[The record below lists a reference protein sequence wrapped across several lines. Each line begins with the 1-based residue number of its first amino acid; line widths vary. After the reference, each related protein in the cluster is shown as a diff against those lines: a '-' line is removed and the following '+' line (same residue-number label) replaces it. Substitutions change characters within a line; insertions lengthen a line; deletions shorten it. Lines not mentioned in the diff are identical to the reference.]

1 MLMSKPSEPPGRM
14 SQLLPSVKC
23 SNCNLP
29 VPLAELGEHI
39 CAPAPPLPTRNLPKS
54 SLNIPKPSLSPGAAA
69 SLLPQ
74 RLQGLVRPPPVSPRE
89 PLPPPSPRASS
100 ASVGGSRND
109 RLKLNTN
116 GPILN
121 KPTYQTRSSPLSR
134 TGDGPPP
141 SRAPSRDPYAS
152 GGESPVQTRPG
163 FARARSGSNASSTM
177 SSPIT
182 ARPTFAAVREIP
194 PAAPPPPS
202 LNTQIGGE
210 AGMAGVGRRGFAAAA
225 RAAMLVSS
233 PAPVPP
239 PTRASPPRRI
249 DIAAT
254 VGSKTSTPPPLSTS
268 TGSSNSPGIAPFPES
283 PVSPQPYNRR
293 SRSPS
298 SRTPKAQLQS
308 STSVSSRGSS
318 RPSNGPKSVSQ
329 SSGSEYGL
337 AYADSTD
344 YEDDYD
350 DDDDDDLRRVNE
362 TRSGLG
368 SYKAKNP
375 PPPLPLTSSSL
386 ESSKSSILRSNPPNP
401 TSSTRGA
408 PAANERSRAPLKHS
422 ESKASLSSESGGSDY
437 GGAASL
443 KRSNSAVIAQA
454 FGLSQTPPSA
464 YRRLGG
470 PGLTPSSRS
479 GHSRGS
485 SSGSAQ
491 SAYSSRSAVAARDAT
506 PSGGASGSRKGRLER
521 QMDGMAEDAERP
533 SLSKSKSTGKQ
544 RTFSPAGRKDLTL
557 DLDDNIGV
565 TSRSNNVQGPP
576 SPETRTAKLPTR
588 SRRTSPE
595 RPTRS
600 RGTSPERSIT
610 RDDPKRER
618 SARKPKICL
627 RCETKIDDGRWVQVD
642 GGGVLCEKCWKNMY
656 LPKCRR
662 CNLPIEKQAVSSS
675 DGQLKGKYHRE
686 CFNCHQCHKPFPD
699 KTFYVLGGKPLC
711 AYHYHEANDSLCAAA
726 RCGQPIEGPCAV
738 SHAGD
743 RYHPEH
749 MLCEF
754 PGYGG
759 CKEKLEEYWEID
771 GRMLCERHSRASR
784 LADEEDEDGDRAR
797 STRAMKRVTRYID
810 LAGGGR

>member
-1 MLMSKPSEPPGRM
+1 MLMSKPSQPPPGRI

-29 VPLAELGEHI
+29 VPMAELGEHI
-39 CAPAPPLPTRNLPKS
+39 CAPAPPLPTLSIPKT
-54 SLNIPKPSLSPGAAA
+54 SLNIPKPTMSPGAAA

-74 RLQGLVRPPPVSPRE
+74 RLQGLVQRPAPPRN
-89 PLPPPSPRASS
+89 PLPPPSPRSPSS
-100 ASVGGSRND
+100 SLGGSRND
-109 RLKLNTN
+109 RLNINTSGPTLNA
-116 GPILN
+116 PS
-121 KPTYQTRSSPLSR
+121 YQTRSSPLSR
-134 TGDGPPP
+134 TGDGPPIP
-141 SRAPSRDPYAS
+141 RSRDPYAA
-152 GGESPVQTRPG
+152 GGDSPVRNRPPVGG

-182 ARPTFAAVREIP
+182 ARPSFSSGREYHPAAA
-194 PAAPPPPS
+194 AAPPPES
-202 LNTQIGGE
+202 SVNTQIGGE

-225 RAAMLVSS
+225 RAAMFVNS
-233 PAPVPP
+233 PAPAPP
-239 PTRASPPRRI
+239 LTRANPPRHI

-254 VGSKTSTPPPLSTS
+254 VGNKTSTPPPLSTS
-268 TGSSNSPGIAPFPES
+268 TGSSNSPGIAPFPVS
-283 PVSPQPYNRR
+283 PVSPQPYSR
-293 SRSPS
+293 RSPS
-298 SRTPKAQLQS
+298 PPSRAPAKAQLQS
-308 STSVSSRGSS
+308 SASVSSRGSS
-318 RPSNGPKSVSQ
+318 KPSSGPHSVSQ

-344 YEDDYD
+344 YEDDD
-350 DDDDDDLRRVNE
+350 DDDDDDADLRRVNE
-362 TRSGLG
+362 MRSGLG
-368 SYKAKNP
+368 SYKATD
-375 PPPLPLTSSSL
+375 PPLPPKPSSF
-386 ESSKSSILRSNPPNP
+386 ESSKSSIQRSNSPDP
-401 TSSTRGA
+401 TPSIRGGRTA
-408 PAANERSRAPLKHS
+408 DERSVGPAPLKHS
-422 ESKASLSSESGGSDY
+422 ASKASLSSGSEGSDY
-437 GGAASL
+437 GGGASL
-443 KRSNSAVIAQA
+443 DRSNSAVVAQA

-464 YRRLGG
+464 YGGLGG
-470 PGLTPSSRS
+470 PGKTPSTRS

-491 SAYSSRSAVAARDAT
+491 SAYSARSAVAIGDAT
-506 PSGGASGSRKGRLER
+506 PSAFRKGRLER
-521 QMDGMAEDAERP
+521 QMDKMADDSERP
-533 SLSKSKSTGKQ
+533 VLSKSQSTGKE
-544 RTFSPAGRKDLTL
+544 RSFSPAQRKDLTL
-557 DLDDNIGV
+557 DLSDNGGRNR
-565 TSRSNNVQGPP
+565 RSNTEPN
-576 SPETRTAKLPTR
+576 SPESRTAKLPTR
-588 SRRTSPE
+588 SRTSP
-595 RPTRS
+595 T
-600 RGTSPERSIT
+600 TERSTERSMT
-610 RDDPKRER
+610 RDDPKRAR
-618 SARKPKICL
+618 AARKPKICV
-627 RCETKIDDGRWVQVD
+627 RCETKIEDGKWVQMD

-686 CFNCHQCHKPFPD
+686 CFNCYTCHKPFPD

-759 CKEKLEEYWEID
+759 CKERLDEYWEID

-784 LADEEDEDGDRAR
+784 STEDDNEDGDWAP
-797 STRAMKRVTRYID
+797 SARAMKRVTRYID